1 MAIVAC
7 FYPPT
12 TVAPTTAALPQTT
25 PALAGITTQP
35 PSVPASTTPAL
46 PPTTTTMNYCVE
58 EKGMNQ
64 PLTIRPDQV
73 NSNPT
78 PDQTTPPGDINPTS
92 TTPGL
97 DFPTMNPRINV
108 TLDQPATLTVIYVPV
123 DRPNEP
129 SNVEEFTVVFVYP
142 DGTTSPSYNSNIPST
157 GATTTPATGVP
168 SPATTTPTTPAGVVP
183 PSPQSP
189 QVDLPP
195 NFQVPSGTTVVITI
209 TSTVDQS
216 NPQNVCIDC
225 HADILRDFLL
235 SLV

>member
-12 TVAPTTAALPQTT
+12 TVAPTTAGLPQTT
-25 PALAGITTQP
+25 GAPGAIPGATPGATTQAP
-35 PSVPASTTPAL
+35 GVPTSTTPAL
-46 PPTTTTMNYCVE
+46 PPTTTTMNYCAE

-73 NSNPT
+73 QSNPT

-97 DFPTMNPRINV
+97 DFSTMNPQINV
-108 TLDQPATLTVIYVPV
+108 TFDQPATLTVIYVPV

-129 SNVEEFTVVFVYP
+129 SNVEEFTVVFVFP
-142 DGTTSPSYNSNIPST
+142 NGTILPSYNSNIPSP
-157 GATTTPATGVP
+157 GATTTTPATGVP
-168 SPATTTPTTPAGVVP
+168 SPATTTPTTPSAVVP

-195 NFQVPSGTTVVITI
+195 NFQVPSGTIVIITI
-209 TSTVDQS
+209 TSTVDQTT
-216 NPQNVCIDC
+216 PQNVCKIEC
-225 HADILRDFLL
+225 
-235 SLV
+235 